1 MEETKRPQM
10 LQTKLQVPQKVVQ
23 EKHHLEQQTL
33 HQNQRVAEQEKAVHL
48 AEVRLNNGFSI

>member
-1 MEETKRPQM
+1 M